1 MVLVAVVE
9 EDFVGVWVV
18 QEVADVG
25 GMGEGVLDVARARG
39 EEVAVAM
46 FDGPCLNVAA
56 PWTCV
61 VSEEWCE

>member
-1 MVLVAVVE
+1 MVLVAE
-9 EDFVGVWVV
+9 EGFVGVWVV

-46 FDGPCLNVAA
+46 FDGPGLNVAVA
-56 PWTCV
+56 WTCV